1 MLLFAMVF
9 GVWLISRKDNGY
21 LPPSNSGGLHF
32 GSPLVPFIMV
42 FDLIDIIDLISNR
55 FGFLL

>member
-21 LPPSNSGGLHF
+21 LPLSNFGGLNF
-32 GSPLVPFIMV
+32 GSPFVHFFNGVLFT
-42 FDLIDIIDLISNR
+42 
-55 FGFLL
+55 

>member
-32 GSPLVPFIMV
+32 GSPLVRFIMV
-42 FDLIDIIDLISNR
+42 FDLIDIIDLIS
-55 FGFLL
+55 

>member
-21 LPPSNSGGLHF
+21 LPPSSFWGLNC
-32 GSPLVPFIMV
+32 GSPLVHFVMV
-42 FDLIDIIDLISNR
+42 FDLIELIDLIS
-55 FGFLL
+55 L